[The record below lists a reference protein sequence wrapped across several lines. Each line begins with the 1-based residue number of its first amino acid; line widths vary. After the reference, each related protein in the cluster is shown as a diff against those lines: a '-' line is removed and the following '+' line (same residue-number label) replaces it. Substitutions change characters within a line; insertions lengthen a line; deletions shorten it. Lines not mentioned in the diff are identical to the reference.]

1 MKEKTLTIF
10 NRITSVVYTVV
21 SLALLFISLAM
32 VGYAIWELTAA
43 LIGGMKVINK
53 ILDAVGLIVV
63 AVAVFDV
70 AKYLMEEEVLR
81 ERELRSAREAR
92 QTLTKFL
99 VIIIIAVSLEALVF
113 IFGAGTTDMS
123 NLIYPTALL
132 ATATLMVI
140 GLGIFGR
147 LSVAAED
154 KLAVSTTK
162 KVRG

>member
-1 MKEKTLTIF
+1 MRDKTLKVF
-10 NRITSVVYTVV
+10 SHVTSVVYTIV
-21 SLALLFISLAM
+21 SLALLLISLAM

-43 LIGGMKVINK
+43 LIGGTKVINK

-140 GLGIFGR
+140 GLEIFGR

-154 KLAVSTTK
+154 KLAVSTVK
-162 KVRG
+162 KG